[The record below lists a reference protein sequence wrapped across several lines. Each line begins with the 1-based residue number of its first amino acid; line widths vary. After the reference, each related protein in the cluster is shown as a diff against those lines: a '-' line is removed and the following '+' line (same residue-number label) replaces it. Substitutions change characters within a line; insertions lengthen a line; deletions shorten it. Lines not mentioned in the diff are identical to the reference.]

1 MYFKTVYNYTFECCK
16 QTTLK
21 IFIFLEFS
29 RYSQRMS
36 GFIPAAL
43 KIEVQTYLF
52 SGHLFQIDDKFCQN
66 QFSH

>member
-1 MYFKTVYNYTFECCK
+1 
-16 QTTLK
+16 
-21 IFIFLEFS
+21 
-29 RYSQRMS
+29 MS

-66 QFSH
+66 QFSHWPTHHAQCNLKKAFLSTM